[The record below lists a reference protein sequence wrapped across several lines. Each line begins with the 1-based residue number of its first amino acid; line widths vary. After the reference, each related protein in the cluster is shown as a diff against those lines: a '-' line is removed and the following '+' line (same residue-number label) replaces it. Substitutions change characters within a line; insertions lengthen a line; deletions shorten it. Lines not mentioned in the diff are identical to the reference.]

1 MPDLSAEERRNLRDL
16 LTKVLS
22 EDEALWHS
30 NEHLFS
36 EDTLDATE
44 KFLTQ
49 CTTCTKR
56 MQKLFLDLAGG
67 LTRGWLRRVL
77 RKVAKEVEKESE
89 FWTGNAP
96 CYVTAKSRWRSAIH
110 LTLI

>member
-49 CTTCTKR
+49 CTACTKR

-67 LTRGWLRRVL
+67 LTRGLVAPRTAEGRKGSREGERFLDRQCAVL
-77 RKVAKEVEKESE
+77 CHRQVAL
-89 FWTGNAP
+89 A
-96 CYVTAKSRWRSAIH
+96 
-110 LTLI
+110 